1 MSDFIAHVIA
11 ELDTAKAQQQMNA
24 FTNAKHKIDV
34 DVNLVSKNGN
44 INGYLNQIKSQFGQA
59 GNVAGNNFARN
70 ANASLNSIDLSRTK
84 TEIKNLQ
91 NSLQNFGFNK
101 SSLSNITKE
110 LDNLKVTVTGISH
123 ELNGD
128 RLNVTVTGVDDL
140 GRAVT
145 AMQSFSA
152 QTGDL
157 INTSSRVRESF
168 RQMFTGA
175 DVSKLN
181 SDIASLNAGF
191 VKLKGDTNSYS
202 AELSKLN
209 SDIASLNA
217 GFVKLKGDTNSYSA
231 ELSKLKSELAGIGNI
246 SGLDKQQAEF
256 DRITQEVGKLK
267 LAYKEAKAENDSFA
281 ASQQLLSQRTVLGNQ
296 IETWMNKNTIAA
308 RKYKNELK
316 DIQTALAN
324 ATTGSALKDVNRQFT
339 ELKTTAAASGS
350 LGKGVFA
357 TLKDNM
363 TSLSPLF
370 GMGDMINTA
379 IRGLKDMYSNV
390 VNIDSAMTELKKVT
404 DETDSA
410 YSSFLTNASK
420 RSVEL
425 GTTITDYVNST
436 ANFVRLGYSMAD
448 ATQLSEV
455 ANIYSVV
462 GDEISGIDEASSSV
476 ISTMQAFGIQANDAI
491 SIVDKF
497 NEVGNRFAISSGGIG
512 DALTRSASSM
522 AAANNT
528 LDETI
533 ALITAANTVV
543 QDAPRVGNAFKTIS
557 MRIRG
562 ATTELEEA
570 GLETDGMAESTAK
583 LQAEIKALS
592 GVDIMLDKNTFK
604 STYQI
609 MDELSQKWK
618 DLTDIQQ
625 ASITELLAGK
635 HQGNVMASLMEN
647 FDIARQALDVSMNSE
662 GSAMQ
667 EHEKYMDSIEA
678 RVNQLKAAWEGL
690 SNSFL
695 DSGFVK
701 GAVSGLTEIAEA
713 ITTVIDHI
721 GTLGTIG
728 AGVGIVALIKN
739 FGKEFALYGCESIDA

>member
-44 INGYLNQIKSQFGQA
+44 INSYLNQIKSQFGQA
-59 GNVAGNNFARN
+59 GNAAGSNFARN

-101 SSLSNITKE
+101 SSISNITKE

-202 AELSKLN
+202 AELSKL
-209 SDIASLNA
+209 
-217 GFVKLKGDTNSYSA
+217 
-231 ELSKLKSELAGIGNI
+231 KSELAGIGNI

-267 LAYKEAKAENDSFA
+267 LAYKEAKAENDSLA

-370 GMGDMINTA
+370 GMGAMINTV

-436 ANFVRLGYSMAD
+436 ANFARLGYSMAD

-635 HQGNVMASLMEN
+635 HQGNVMASLMDN
-647 FDIARQALDVSMNSE
+647 FDVARQALDVSMNSE

-701 GAVSGLTEIAEA
+701 GVVSGLTEIAEA

-721 GTLGTIG
+721 GALGTIG

>member
-59 GNVAGNNFARN
+59 GNAAGNNFANSVNSSLGKINVKN
-70 ANASLNSIDLSRTK
+70 AASQVANLQRTLKSMNFKSSSIDTITK
-84 TEIKNLQ
+84 DLQ
-91 NSLQNFGFNK
+91 NL
-101 SSLSNITKE
+101 E
-110 LDNLKVTVTGISH
+110 LEVTKVTTRM
-123 ELNGD
+123 NGQN
-128 RLNVTVTGVDDL
+128 LNVRVDGIDQM
-140 GRAVT
+140 GRAV
-145 AMQSFSA
+145 SVIKEFDSA
-152 QTGDL
+152 TGTML
-157 INTSSRVRESF
+157 RTSETVSSSIK
-168 RQMFTGA
+168 QMFTSV
-175 DVSKLN
+175 DVSKL
-181 SDIASLNAGF
+181 SADLYSLEAGF
-191 VKLKGDTNSYS
+191 TKLHGSTNQYS
-202 AELSKLN
+202 SDLSKLRT
-209 SDIASLNA
+209 D
-217 GFVKLKGDTNSYSA
+217 
-231 ELSKLKSELAGIGNI
+231 LSGLSNI

-256 DRITQEVGKLK
+256 ERITQEVDRLK
-267 LAYKEAKAENDSFA
+267 ATYKEAKAENDSLV
-281 ASQQLLSQRTVLGNQ
+281 ASQQLLSQKTVLGNQ

-308 RKYKNELK
+308 KKYNDVLKDLQKSLSNASTATELK
-316 DIQTALAN
+316 DV
-324 ATTGSALKDVNRQFT
+324 SRQFT
-339 ELKTTAAASGS
+339 EIKTAAAASGS
-350 LGKGVFA
+350 LGKSVFA
-357 TLKDNM
+357 TLKDNI

-370 GMGDMINTA
+370 GMGSMINTT

-436 ANFVRLGYSMAD
+436 ANFARLGYSMAD

-667 EHEKYMDSIEA
+667 EHEKYMESIEA
-678 RVNQLKAAWEGL
+678 KVNQLKAAWEGL

-695 DSGFVK
+695 DSGFIKGAIDGLTKFVGIIDTLISKFGTIPTLLVAGGIVK
-701 GAVSGLTEIAEA
+701 GISSIA
-713 ITTVIDHI
+713 
-721 GTLGTIG
+721 
-728 AGVGIVALIKN
+728 
-739 FGKEFALYGCESIDA
+739 

>member
-59 GNVAGNNFARN
+59 GNVAGNNFANSVNSSLGKINVKN
-70 ANASLNSIDLSRTK
+70 AASQVANLQRTLKSMNFKSSSIDTITK
-84 TEIKNLQ
+84 DLQ
-91 NSLQNFGFNK
+91 NL
-101 SSLSNITKE
+101 E
-110 LDNLKVTVTGISH
+110 LEVTKVTTRM
-123 ELNGD
+123 NGQN
-128 RLNVTVTGVDDL
+128 LNVRVDGIDQM
-140 GRAVT
+140 GRAV
-145 AMQSFSA
+145 SVIKEFDSA
-152 QTGDL
+152 TGTML
-157 INTSSRVRESF
+157 RTSETVSSSIK
-168 RQMFTGA
+168 QMFTSV
-175 DVSKLN
+175 DVSKL
-181 SDIASLNAGF
+181 SADLYSLEAGF
-191 VKLKGDTNSYS
+191 TKLHGSTNQYS
-202 AELSKLN
+202 SDLSKLRT
-209 SDIASLNA
+209 D
-217 GFVKLKGDTNSYSA
+217 
-231 ELSKLKSELAGIGNI
+231 LSGLSNI

-256 DRITQEVGKLK
+256 ERITQEVDRLK
-267 LAYKEAKAENDSFA
+267 AAYKEAKAENDSLVS
-281 ASQQLLSQRTVLGNQ
+281 SQQLLSQKTVLGNQ

-308 RKYKNELK
+308 KKYNDVLKDLQKSLSNASTATELK
-316 DIQTALAN
+316 DV
-324 ATTGSALKDVNRQFT
+324 SRQFT
-339 ELKTTAAASGS
+339 EIKTAAAASGS
-350 LGKGVFA
+350 LGKSVFT
-357 TLKDNM
+357 TLKDNI

-370 GMGDMINTA
+370 GMGSMINTT

-436 ANFVRLGYSMAD
+436 ANFARLGYSMAD

-667 EHEKYMDSIEA
+667 EHEKYMESIEA
-678 RVNQLKAAWEGL
+678 KVNQLKAAWEGL

-695 DSGFVK
+695 DSGFIKGAIDGLTKFVGIIDTLISKFGTIPTLLAAGGIVK
-701 GAVSGLTEIAEA
+701 GISSIA
-713 ITTVIDHI
+713 
-721 GTLGTIG
+721 
-728 AGVGIVALIKN
+728 
-739 FGKEFALYGCESIDA
+739 

>member
-44 INGYLNQIKSQFGQA
+44 INGYLNQIKSQFGHA
-59 GNVAGNNFARN
+59 GNAAGNNFANSVNNSLGKINVKN
-70 ANASLNSIDLSRTK
+70 ATSQVANLQRTLKSMNFKSSSIDTITK
-84 TEIKNLQ
+84 DLQ
-91 NSLQNFGFNK
+91 NL
-101 SSLSNITKE
+101 E
-110 LDNLKVTVTGISH
+110 LEVTKVTTRM
-123 ELNGD
+123 NGQN
-128 RLNVTVTGVDDL
+128 LNVKVDGIDQM
-140 GRAVT
+140 GRAV
-145 AMQSFSA
+145 SVIKEFDSA
-152 QTGDL
+152 TGTML
-157 INTSSRVRESF
+157 RTSETVSSSIK
-168 RQMFTGA
+168 QMFTSV
-175 DVSKLN
+175 DVSKL
-181 SDIASLNAGF
+181 SADLYSLEAGF
-191 VKLKGDTNSYS
+191 TKLHGSTNQYS
-202 AELSKLN
+202 SDLSKLRT
-209 SDIASLNA
+209 D
-217 GFVKLKGDTNSYSA
+217 
-231 ELSKLKSELAGIGNI
+231 LSGLSNI

-256 DRITQEVGKLK
+256 ERITQEVDRLK
-267 LAYKEAKAENDSFA
+267 AAYKEAKAENDSLV
-281 ASQQLLSQRTVLGNQ
+281 ASQQLLSQKTVLGNQ

-308 RKYKNELK
+308 KKYNDVLKDLQKSLSNASTATELK
-316 DIQTALAN
+316 DV
-324 ATTGSALKDVNRQFT
+324 SRQFT
-339 ELKTTAAASGS
+339 EIKTAAAASGS
-350 LGKGVFA
+350 LGKSVFA
-357 TLKDNM
+357 TLKDNI

-370 GMGDMINTA
+370 GMGSMINTT

-436 ANFVRLGYSMAD
+436 ANFARLGYSMAD

-476 ISTMQAFGIQANDAI
+476 ISTMQAFGMQANDAI

-667 EHEKYMDSIEA
+667 EHEKYMESIEA
-678 RVNQLKAAWEGL
+678 KVNQLKAAWEGL

-695 DSGFVK
+695 DSGFIKGAIDGLTKFVGIIDTLISKFGTIPTLLAAGGIVK
-701 GAVSGLTEIAEA
+701 GISSIA
-713 ITTVIDHI
+713 
-721 GTLGTIG
+721 
-728 AGVGIVALIKN
+728 
-739 FGKEFALYGCESIDA
+739 

>member
-44 INGYLNQIKSQFGQA
+44 INGYLNQIKSQFGHA
-59 GNVAGNNFARN
+59 GNAAGNNFANSVNNSLGKINVKN
-70 ANASLNSIDLSRTK
+70 ATSQVVNLQRTLKSMNFKSSSIDTITK
-84 TEIKNLQ
+84 DLQ
-91 NSLQNFGFNK
+91 NL
-101 SSLSNITKE
+101 E
-110 LDNLKVTVTGISH
+110 LEVTKVTTRM
-123 ELNGD
+123 NGQN
-128 RLNVTVTGVDDL
+128 LNVKVDGIDQM
-140 GRAVT
+140 GRAV
-145 AMQSFSA
+145 SVIKEFDSA
-152 QTGDL
+152 TGTML
-157 INTSSRVRESF
+157 RTSETVSSSIK
-168 RQMFTGA
+168 QMFTSV
-175 DVSKLN
+175 DVSKL
-181 SDIASLNAGF
+181 SADLYSLEAGF
-191 VKLKGDTNSYS
+191 TKLHGSTNQYS
-202 AELSKLN
+202 SDLSKLRT
-209 SDIASLNA
+209 D
-217 GFVKLKGDTNSYSA
+217 
-231 ELSKLKSELAGIGNI
+231 LSGLSNI

-256 DRITQEVGKLK
+256 ERITQEVDRLK
-267 LAYKEAKAENDSFA
+267 AAYKEAKAENDSLVS
-281 ASQQLLSQRTVLGNQ
+281 SQQLLSQKTVLGNQ

-308 RKYKNELK
+308 KKYNDVLKDLQKSLSNASTATELK
-316 DIQTALAN
+316 DV
-324 ATTGSALKDVNRQFT
+324 SRQFT
-339 ELKTTAAASGS
+339 EIKTAAAASGS
-350 LGKGVFA
+350 LGKSVFT
-357 TLKDNM
+357 TLKDNI

-370 GMGDMINTA
+370 GMGSMINTT

-410 YSSFLTNASK
+410 YSSFLTNVSK

-436 ANFVRLGYSMAD
+436 ANFARLGYSMAD

-667 EHEKYMDSIEA
+667 EHEKYMESIEA
-678 RVNQLKAAWEGL
+678 KVNQLKAAWEGL

-695 DSGFVK
+695 DSGFIKGAIDGLTKFVGIIDTLISKFGTIPTLLAAGGIVK
-701 GAVSGLTEIAEA
+701 GISSIA
-713 ITTVIDHI
+713 
-721 GTLGTIG
+721 
-728 AGVGIVALIKN
+728 
-739 FGKEFALYGCESIDA
+739 

>member
-44 INGYLNQIKSQFGQA
+44 INSYLNQIKSQFGHA
-59 GNVAGNNFARN
+59 GNAAGNNFANSVNNSLGKINVKN
-70 ANASLNSIDLSRTK
+70 ATSQVANLQRTLKSMNFKSSSIDTITK
-84 TEIKNLQ
+84 DLQ
-91 NSLQNFGFNK
+91 NL
-101 SSLSNITKE
+101 E
-110 LDNLKVTVTGISH
+110 LEVTKVTTRM
-123 ELNGD
+123 NGQN
-128 RLNVTVTGVDDL
+128 LNVKVDGIDQM
-140 GRAVT
+140 GRAV
-145 AMQSFSA
+145 SVIKEFDSA
-152 QTGDL
+152 TGTML
-157 INTSSRVRESF
+157 RTSETVSSSIK
-168 RQMFTGA
+168 QMFTSV
-175 DVSKLN
+175 DVSKL
-181 SDIASLNAGF
+181 SADLYSLEAGF
-191 VKLKGDTNSYS
+191 TKLHGSTNQYS
-202 AELSKLN
+202 SDLSKLRT
-209 SDIASLNA
+209 D
-217 GFVKLKGDTNSYSA
+217 
-231 ELSKLKSELAGIGNI
+231 LSGLSNI

-256 DRITQEVGKLK
+256 ERITQEVDRLK
-267 LAYKEAKAENDSFA
+267 AAYKEAKAENDSLVS
-281 ASQQLLSQRTVLGNQ
+281 SQQLLSQKTILGNQ

-308 RKYKNELK
+308 KKYNDVLKDLQKSLSNASTATELK
-316 DIQTALAN
+316 DV
-324 ATTGSALKDVNRQFT
+324 SRQFT
-339 ELKTTAAASGS
+339 EIKTAAAASGS
-350 LGKGVFA
+350 LGKSVFT
-357 TLKDNM
+357 TLKDNI

-370 GMGDMINTA
+370 GMGSMINTT

-436 ANFVRLGYSMAD
+436 ANFARLGYSMAD

-667 EHEKYMDSIEA
+667 EHEKYMESIEA
-678 RVNQLKAAWEGL
+678 KVNQLKAAWEGL

-695 DSGFVK
+695 DSGFIKGAIDGLTKFVGIIDTLISKFGTIPTLLAAGGIVK
-701 GAVSGLTEIAEA
+701 GISSIA
-713 ITTVIDHI
+713 
-721 GTLGTIG
+721 
-728 AGVGIVALIKN
+728 
-739 FGKEFALYGCESIDA
+739 

>member
-59 GNVAGNNFARN
+59 GNAAGNNFANSVNNSLGKINVKN
-70 ANASLNSIDLSRTK
+70 ATSQVANLQRTLKSMNFKSSSIDTITK
-84 TEIKNLQ
+84 DLQ
-91 NSLQNFGFNK
+91 NL
-101 SSLSNITKE
+101 E
-110 LDNLKVTVTGISH
+110 LEVTKVTTRM
-123 ELNGD
+123 NGQN
-128 RLNVTVTGVDDL
+128 LNVKVDGIDQM
-140 GRAVT
+140 GRAV
-145 AMQSFSA
+145 SVIKEFDSA
-152 QTGDL
+152 TGTML
-157 INTSSRVRESF
+157 RTSETVSSSIK
-168 RQMFTGA
+168 QMFTSV
-175 DVSKLN
+175 DVSKL
-181 SDIASLNAGF
+181 SADLYSLEAGF
-191 VKLKGDTNSYS
+191 TKLHGSTNQYS
-202 AELSKLN
+202 SDLSKLRT
-209 SDIASLNA
+209 D
-217 GFVKLKGDTNSYSA
+217 
-231 ELSKLKSELAGIGNI
+231 LSGLSNI

-256 DRITQEVGKLK
+256 ERITQEVDRLK
-267 LAYKEAKAENDSFA
+267 AAYKEAKAENDSLV
-281 ASQQLLSQRTVLGNQ
+281 ASQQLLSQKTVLGNQ

-308 RKYKNELK
+308 KKYNDVLK
-316 DIQTALAN
+316 DLQKSLSNASTA
-324 ATTGSALKDVNRQFT
+324 TELKDVNRQFT
-339 ELKTTAAASGS
+339 EIKTAAAASGR
-350 LGKGVFA
+350 LGKSVFT
-357 TLKDNM
+357 TLKDNI

-370 GMGDMINTA
+370 GMGSMINTT

-436 ANFVRLGYSMAD
+436 ANFARLGYSMAD

-667 EHEKYMDSIEA
+667 EHEKYMESIEA
-678 RVNQLKAAWEGL
+678 KVNQLKAAWEGL

-695 DSGFVK
+695 DSGFIKGAIDGLTKFVGIIDTLISKFGTIPTLLAAGGIVK
-701 GAVSGLTEIAEA
+701 GISSIA
-713 ITTVIDHI
+713 
-721 GTLGTIG
+721 
-728 AGVGIVALIKN
+728 
-739 FGKEFALYGCESIDA
+739 

>member
-101 SSLSNITKE
+101 SSISNITKE

-128 RLNVTVTGVDDL
+128 RLNV
-140 GRAVT
+140 
-145 AMQSFSA
+145 
-152 QTGDL
+152 
-157 INTSSRVRESF
+157 
-168 RQMFTGA
+168 
-175 DVSKLN
+175 
-181 SDIASLNAGF
+181 
-191 VKLKGDTNSYS
+191 
-202 AELSKLN
+202 
-209 SDIASLNA
+209 
-217 GFVKLKGDTNSYSA
+217 
-231 ELSKLKSELAGIGNI
+231 
-246 SGLDKQQAEF
+246 
-256 DRITQEVGKLK
+256 
-267 LAYKEAKAENDSFA
+267 
-281 ASQQLLSQRTVLGNQ
+281 
-296 IETWMNKNTIAA
+296 
-308 RKYKNELK
+308 
-316 DIQTALAN
+316 
-324 ATTGSALKDVNRQFT
+324 T

-370 GMGDMINTA
+370 GMGAMINTA

-436 ANFVRLGYSMAD
+436 ANFARLGYSMAD

>member
-44 INGYLNQIKSQFGQA
+44 INGYLNQIKSQFGHA
-59 GNVAGNNFARN
+59 GNAAGNNFANSVNNSLGKINVKN
-70 ANASLNSIDLSRTK
+70 ATSQVANLQRTLKSMNFKSSSIDTITK
-84 TEIKNLQ
+84 DLQ
-91 NSLQNFGFNK
+91 NL
-101 SSLSNITKE
+101 E
-110 LDNLKVTVTGISH
+110 LEVTKVTTRM
-123 ELNGD
+123 NGQN
-128 RLNVTVTGVDDL
+128 LNVKVDGIDQM
-140 GRAVT
+140 GRAV
-145 AMQSFSA
+145 SVIKEFDSA
-152 QTGDL
+152 TGTML
-157 INTSSRVRESF
+157 RTSETVSSSIK
-168 RQMFTGA
+168 QMFTSV
-175 DVSKLN
+175 DVSKL
-181 SDIASLNAGF
+181 SADLYSLEAGF
-191 VKLKGDTNSYS
+191 TKLHGSTNQYS
-202 AELSKLN
+202 SDLSKLRT
-209 SDIASLNA
+209 D
-217 GFVKLKGDTNSYSA
+217 
-231 ELSKLKSELAGIGNI
+231 LSGLSNI

-256 DRITQEVGKLK
+256 ERITQEVDRLK
-267 LAYKEAKAENDSFA
+267 AAYKEAKAENDSLV
-281 ASQQLLSQRTVLGNQ
+281 ASQQLLSQKTVLGNQ

-308 RKYKNELK
+308 KKYNDVLKDLQKSLSNASTATELK
-316 DIQTALAN
+316 DV
-324 ATTGSALKDVNRQFT
+324 SRQFT
-339 ELKTTAAASGS
+339 EIKTAAAASGS
-350 LGKGVFA
+350 LGKSVFA
-357 TLKDNM
+357 TLKDNI

-370 GMGDMINTA
+370 GMGSMINTT

-436 ANFVRLGYSMAD
+436 ANFARLGYSMAD

-667 EHEKYMDSIEA
+667 EHEKYMESIEA
-678 RVNQLKAAWEGL
+678 KVNQLKAAWEGL
-690 SNSFL
+690 SNSFF
-695 DSGFVK
+695 DSGFIKGAIDGLTKFVGIIDTLISKFGTIPTLLAAGGIVK
-701 GAVSGLTEIAEA
+701 GISSIA
-713 ITTVIDHI
+713 
-721 GTLGTIG
+721 
-728 AGVGIVALIKN
+728 
-739 FGKEFALYGCESIDA
+739 

>member
-44 INGYLNQIKSQFGQA
+44 INGYLNQIKSQFGHA
-59 GNVAGNNFARN
+59 GNAAGNNFANSVNNSLGKINVKN
-70 ANASLNSIDLSRTK
+70 ATSQVANLQRTLKSMNFKSSSIDTITK
-84 TEIKNLQ
+84 DLQ
-91 NSLQNFGFNK
+91 NL
-101 SSLSNITKE
+101 E
-110 LDNLKVTVTGISH
+110 LEVTKVTTRM
-123 ELNGD
+123 NGQN
-128 RLNVTVTGVDDL
+128 LNVKVDGIDQM
-140 GRAVT
+140 GRAV
-145 AMQSFSA
+145 SVIKEFDSA
-152 QTGDL
+152 TGTML
-157 INTSSRVRESF
+157 RTSETVSSSTK
-168 RQMFTGA
+168 QMFTSV
-175 DVSKLN
+175 DVSKL
-181 SDIASLNAGF
+181 SADLYSLEAGF
-191 VKLKGDTNSYS
+191 TKLHGSTNQYS
-202 AELSKLN
+202 SDLSKLRT
-209 SDIASLNA
+209 D
-217 GFVKLKGDTNSYSA
+217 
-231 ELSKLKSELAGIGNI
+231 LSGLSNI

-256 DRITQEVGKLK
+256 ERITQEVDRLK
-267 LAYKEAKAENDSFA
+267 AAYKEAKAENDSLV
-281 ASQQLLSQRTVLGNQ
+281 ASQQLLSQKTVLGNQ

-308 RKYKNELK
+308 KKYNDVLKDLQKSLSNASTATELK
-316 DIQTALAN
+316 DV
-324 ATTGSALKDVNRQFT
+324 SRQFT
-339 ELKTTAAASGS
+339 EIKTAAAASGS
-350 LGKGVFA
+350 LGKSVFA
-357 TLKDNM
+357 TLKDNI

-370 GMGDMINTA
+370 GMGSMINTT

-436 ANFVRLGYSMAD
+436 ANFARLGYSMAD

-667 EHEKYMDSIEA
+667 EHEKYMESIEA
-678 RVNQLKAAWEGL
+678 KVNQLKAAWEGL

-695 DSGFVK
+695 DSGFIKGAIDGLTKFVGIIDTLISKFGTIPTLLAAGGIVK
-701 GAVSGLTEIAEA
+701 GISSIA
-713 ITTVIDHI
+713 
-721 GTLGTIG
+721 
-728 AGVGIVALIKN
+728 
-739 FGKEFALYGCESIDA
+739 

>member
-101 SSLSNITKE
+101 SSISNITKE

-202 AELSKLN
+202 AELSKL
-209 SDIASLNA
+209 
-217 GFVKLKGDTNSYSA
+217 
-231 ELSKLKSELAGIGNI
+231 KSELAGIGNI

-267 LAYKEAKAENDSFA
+267 LAYKEAKAENDSLA

-370 GMGDMINTA
+370 GMGAMINTV

-436 ANFVRLGYSMAD
+436 ANFARFGYSMAD

>member
-44 INGYLNQIKSQFGQA
+44 INGYLNQIKSQFGHA
-59 GNVAGNNFARN
+59 GNAAGNNFANSVNNSLGKINVKN
-70 ANASLNSIDLSRTK
+70 ATSQVANLQRTLKSMNFKSSSIDTITK
-84 TEIKNLQ
+84 DLQ
-91 NSLQNFGFNK
+91 NL
-101 SSLSNITKE
+101 E
-110 LDNLKVTVTGISH
+110 LEVTKVTTRM
-123 ELNGD
+123 NGQN
-128 RLNVTVTGVDDL
+128 LNVKVDGIDQM
-140 GRAVT
+140 GRAV
-145 AMQSFSA
+145 SVIKEFDSA
-152 QTGDL
+152 TGTML
-157 INTSSRVRESF
+157 RTSETVSSSIK
-168 RQMFTGA
+168 QMFTSV
-175 DVSKLN
+175 DVSKL
-181 SDIASLNAGF
+181 SADLYSLEAGF
-191 VKLKGDTNSYS
+191 TKLHGSTNQYS
-202 AELSKLN
+202 SDLSKLRT
-209 SDIASLNA
+209 D
-217 GFVKLKGDTNSYSA
+217 
-231 ELSKLKSELAGIGNI
+231 LSGLSNI

-256 DRITQEVGKLK
+256 ERITQEVDRLK
-267 LAYKEAKAENDSFA
+267 AAYKETKAENDSLVS
-281 ASQQLLSQRTVLGNQ
+281 SQQLLSQKTILGNQ

-308 RKYKNELK
+308 KKYNDVLKDLQKSLSNASTATELK
-316 DIQTALAN
+316 DV
-324 ATTGSALKDVNRQFT
+324 SRQFT
-339 ELKTTAAASGS
+339 EIKTAAAASGS
-350 LGKGVFA
+350 LGKSVFT
-357 TLKDNM
+357 TLKDNI

-370 GMGDMINTA
+370 GMGSMINTT

-436 ANFVRLGYSMAD
+436 ANFARLGYSMAD

-667 EHEKYMDSIEA
+667 EHEKYMESIEA
-678 RVNQLKAAWEGL
+678 KVNQLKAAWEGL

-695 DSGFVK
+695 DSGFIKGAIDGLTKFVGIIDTLISKFGTIPTLLAAGGIVK
-701 GAVSGLTEIAEA
+701 GISSIA
-713 ITTVIDHI
+713 
-721 GTLGTIG
+721 
-728 AGVGIVALIKN
+728 
-739 FGKEFALYGCESIDA
+739 

>member
-44 INGYLNQIKSQFGQA
+44 INGYLNQIKSQFGHA
-59 GNVAGNNFARN
+59 GNAAGNNFANSVNNSLGKINVKN
-70 ANASLNSIDLSRTK
+70 ATSQVANLQRTLKSMNFKSSSIDTITK
-84 TEIKNLQ
+84 DLQ
-91 NSLQNFGFNK
+91 NL
-101 SSLSNITKE
+101 E
-110 LDNLKVTVTGISH
+110 LEVTKVTTRM
-123 ELNGD
+123 NGQN
-128 RLNVTVTGVDDL
+128 LNVKVDGIDQM
-140 GRAVT
+140 GRAV
-145 AMQSFSA
+145 SVIKEFDSA
-152 QTGDL
+152 TGTML
-157 INTSSRVRESF
+157 RTSETVSSSIK
-168 RQMFTGA
+168 QMFTSV
-175 DVSKLN
+175 DVSKL
-181 SDIASLNAGF
+181 SADLYSLEAGF
-191 VKLKGDTNSYS
+191 TKLHGSTNQYS
-202 AELSKLN
+202 SDLSKLRT
-209 SDIASLNA
+209 D
-217 GFVKLKGDTNSYSA
+217 
-231 ELSKLKSELAGIGNI
+231 LSGLSNI

-256 DRITQEVGKLK
+256 ERITQEVDRLK
-267 LAYKEAKAENDSFA
+267 AAYKEAKAENDSLVS
-281 ASQQLLSQRTVLGNQ
+281 SQKLLSQKTVLGNQ

-308 RKYKNELK
+308 KKYNDVLKDLQKSLSNASTATELK
-316 DIQTALAN
+316 DV
-324 ATTGSALKDVNRQFT
+324 SRQFT
-339 ELKTTAAASGS
+339 EIKTAAAASGS
-350 LGKGVFA
+350 LGKSVFT
-357 TLKDNM
+357 TLKDNI

-370 GMGDMINTA
+370 GMGSMINTT

-436 ANFVRLGYSMAD
+436 ANFARLGYSMAD

-667 EHEKYMDSIEA
+667 EHEKYMESIEA
-678 RVNQLKAAWEGL
+678 KVNQLKAAWEGL

-695 DSGFVK
+695 DSGFIKGAIDGLTKFVGIIDTLISKFGTIPTLLAAGGIVK
-701 GAVSGLTEIAEA
+701 GILSIA
-713 ITTVIDHI
+713 
-721 GTLGTIG
+721 
-728 AGVGIVALIKN
+728 
-739 FGKEFALYGCESIDA
+739 

>member
-1 MSDFIAHVIA
+1 MLRTS
-11 ELDTAKAQQQMNA
+11 ET
-24 FTNAKHKIDV
+24 
-34 DVNLVSKNGN
+34 VSSS
-44 INGYLNQIKSQFGQA
+44 IK
-59 GNVAGNNFARN
+59 
-70 ANASLNSIDLSRTK
+70 
-84 TEIKNLQ
+84 
-91 NSLQNFGFNK
+91 
-101 SSLSNITKE
+101 
-110 LDNLKVTVTGISH
+110 
-123 ELNGD
+123 
-128 RLNVTVTGVDDL
+128 
-140 GRAVT
+140 
-145 AMQSFSA
+145 
-152 QTGDL
+152 
-157 INTSSRVRESF
+157 
-168 RQMFTGA
+168 QMFTSV
-175 DVSKLN
+175 DVSKL
-181 SDIASLNAGF
+181 SADLYSLEAGF
-191 VKLKGDTNSYS
+191 TKLHGSTNQYS
-202 AELSKLN
+202 SDLSKLRT
-209 SDIASLNA
+209 D
-217 GFVKLKGDTNSYSA
+217 
-231 ELSKLKSELAGIGNI
+231 LSGLSNI

-256 DRITQEVGKLK
+256 ERITQEVDRLK
-267 LAYKEAKAENDSFA
+267 AAYKEAKAENDSLVS
-281 ASQQLLSQRTVLGNQ
+281 SQQLLSQKTILGNQ

-308 RKYKNELK
+308 KKYNDVLKDLQKSLSNASTATELK
-316 DIQTALAN
+316 DV
-324 ATTGSALKDVNRQFT
+324 SRQFT
-339 ELKTTAAASGS
+339 EIKTAAAASGS
-350 LGKGVFA
+350 LGKSVFT
-357 TLKDNM
+357 TLKDNI

-370 GMGDMINTA
+370 GMGSMINTT

-436 ANFVRLGYSMAD
+436 ANFARLGYSMAD

-667 EHEKYMDSIEA
+667 EHEKYMESIEA
-678 RVNQLKAAWEGL
+678 KVNQLKAAWEGL

-695 DSGFVK
+695 DSGFIKGAIDGLTKFVGIIDTLISKFGTIPTLLAAGGIVK
-701 GAVSGLTEIAEA
+701 GISSIA
-713 ITTVIDHI
+713 
-721 GTLGTIG
+721 
-728 AGVGIVALIKN
+728 
-739 FGKEFALYGCESIDA
+739 

>member
-24 FTNAKHKIDV
+24 FTSAKHKIDV

-44 INGYLNQIKSQFGQA
+44 INGYLNQIKSQFGHA
-59 GNVAGNNFARN
+59 GNAAGNNFANSVNNSLGKINVKN
-70 ANASLNSIDLSRTK
+70 ATSQVANLQRTLKSMNFKSSSIDTITK
-84 TEIKNLQ
+84 DLQ
-91 NSLQNFGFNK
+91 NL
-101 SSLSNITKE
+101 E
-110 LDNLKVTVTGISH
+110 LEVTKVTTRM
-123 ELNGD
+123 NGQN
-128 RLNVTVTGVDDL
+128 LNVKVDGIDQM
-140 GRAVT
+140 GRAV
-145 AMQSFSA
+145 SVIKEFDSA
-152 QTGDL
+152 TGTML
-157 INTSSRVRESF
+157 RTSETVSSSIK
-168 RQMFTGA
+168 QMFTSV
-175 DVSKLN
+175 DVSKL
-181 SDIASLNAGF
+181 SADLYSLEAGF
-191 VKLKGDTNSYS
+191 TKLHGSTNQYS
-202 AELSKLN
+202 SDLSKLRT
-209 SDIASLNA
+209 D
-217 GFVKLKGDTNSYSA
+217 
-231 ELSKLKSELAGIGNI
+231 LSGLSNI

-256 DRITQEVGKLK
+256 ERITQEVDRLK
-267 LAYKEAKAENDSFA
+267 AAYKEAKAENDSLVS
-281 ASQQLLSQRTVLGNQ
+281 SQQLLSQKTILGNQ

-308 RKYKNELK
+308 KKYNDVLKDLQKSLSNASTATELK
-316 DIQTALAN
+316 DV
-324 ATTGSALKDVNRQFT
+324 SRQFT
-339 ELKTTAAASGS
+339 EIKTAAAASGS
-350 LGKGVFA
+350 LGKSVFT
-357 TLKDNM
+357 TLKDNI

-370 GMGDMINTA
+370 GMGSMINTT

-410 YSSFLTNASK
+410 YSSFLTNTSK

-436 ANFVRLGYSMAD
+436 ANFARLGYSMAD

-667 EHEKYMDSIEA
+667 EHEKYMESIEA
-678 RVNQLKAAWEGL
+678 KVNQLKAAWEGL

-695 DSGFVK
+695 DSGFIKGAIDGLTKFVGIIDTLISKFGTIPTLLAAGGIVK
-701 GAVSGLTEIAEA
+701 GISSIA
-713 ITTVIDHI
+713 
-721 GTLGTIG
+721 
-728 AGVGIVALIKN
+728 
-739 FGKEFALYGCESIDA
+739 

>member
-11 ELDTAKAQQQMNA
+11 ELDTAKAQQQINA

-44 INGYLNQIKSQFGQA
+44 INGYLNQIKSQFGHA
-59 GNVAGNNFARN
+59 GNAAGNNFANSVNNSLGKINVKN
-70 ANASLNSIDLSRTK
+70 ATSQVANLQRTLKSMNFKSSSIDTITK
-84 TEIKNLQ
+84 DLQ
-91 NSLQNFGFNK
+91 NL
-101 SSLSNITKE
+101 E
-110 LDNLKVTVTGISH
+110 LEVTKVTTRM
-123 ELNGD
+123 NGQN
-128 RLNVTVTGVDDL
+128 LNVKVDGIDQM
-140 GRAVT
+140 GRAV
-145 AMQSFSA
+145 SVIKEFDSA
-152 QTGDL
+152 TGTML
-157 INTSSRVRESF
+157 RTSETVSSSIK
-168 RQMFTGA
+168 QMFTSV
-175 DVSKLN
+175 DVSKL
-181 SDIASLNAGF
+181 SADLYSLEAGF
-191 VKLKGDTNSYS
+191 TKLHGSTNQYS
-202 AELSKLN
+202 SDLSKLRT
-209 SDIASLNA
+209 D
-217 GFVKLKGDTNSYSA
+217 
-231 ELSKLKSELAGIGNI
+231 LSGLSNI

-256 DRITQEVGKLK
+256 ERITQEVDRLK
-267 LAYKEAKAENDSFA
+267 AAYKEAKAENDSLV
-281 ASQQLLSQRTVLGNQ
+281 ASQQLLSQKTVLGNQ

-308 RKYKNELK
+308 KKYNDVLKDLQKSLSNASTATELK
-316 DIQTALAN
+316 DV
-324 ATTGSALKDVNRQFT
+324 SRQFT
-339 ELKTTAAASGS
+339 EIKTAAAASGS
-350 LGKGVFA
+350 LGKSVFA
-357 TLKDNM
+357 TLKDNI

-370 GMGDMINTA
+370 GMGSMINTT

-436 ANFVRLGYSMAD
+436 ANFARLGYSMAD

-667 EHEKYMDSIEA
+667 EHEKYMESIEA
-678 RVNQLKAAWEGL
+678 KVNQLKAAWEGL

-695 DSGFVK
+695 DSGFIKGAIDGLTKFVGIIDTLISKFGTIPTLLAAGGIVK
-701 GAVSGLTEIAEA
+701 GISSIA
-713 ITTVIDHI
+713 
-721 GTLGTIG
+721 
-728 AGVGIVALIKN
+728 
-739 FGKEFALYGCESIDA
+739 

>member
-44 INGYLNQIKSQFGQA
+44 INGYLNQIKSQFGHA
-59 GNVAGNNFARN
+59 GNAAGNNFANSVNNSLGKINVKN
-70 ANASLNSIDLSRTK
+70 ATSQVANLQRTLKSMNFKSSSIDTITK
-84 TEIKNLQ
+84 DLQ
-91 NSLQNFGFNK
+91 NL
-101 SSLSNITKE
+101 E
-110 LDNLKVTVTGISH
+110 LEVTKVTTRM
-123 ELNGD
+123 NGQN
-128 RLNVTVTGVDDL
+128 LNVKVDGIDQM
-140 GRAVT
+140 GRAV
-145 AMQSFSA
+145 SVIKEFDSA
-152 QTGDL
+152 TGTML
-157 INTSSRVRESF
+157 RTSETVSSSIK
-168 RQMFTGA
+168 QMFTSV
-175 DVSKLN
+175 DVSKL
-181 SDIASLNAGF
+181 SADLYSLEAGF
-191 VKLKGDTNSYS
+191 TKLHGSTNQYS
-202 AELSKLN
+202 SDLSKLRT
-209 SDIASLNA
+209 D
-217 GFVKLKGDTNSYSA
+217 
-231 ELSKLKSELAGIGNI
+231 LSGLSNI

-256 DRITQEVGKLK
+256 ERITQEVDKLK
-267 LAYKEAKAENDSFA
+267 AAYKEAKAENDSLV
-281 ASQQLLSQRTVLGNQ
+281 ASQQLLSQKTVLGNQ

-308 RKYKNELK
+308 KKYNDVLKDLQKSLSNASTATELK
-316 DIQTALAN
+316 DV
-324 ATTGSALKDVNRQFT
+324 SRQFT
-339 ELKTTAAASGS
+339 EIKTAAAASGS
-350 LGKGVFA
+350 LGKSVFA
-357 TLKDNM
+357 TLKDNI

-370 GMGDMINTA
+370 GMGSMINTT

-436 ANFVRLGYSMAD
+436 ANFARLGYSMAD

-667 EHEKYMDSIEA
+667 EHEKYMESIEA
-678 RVNQLKAAWEGL
+678 KVNQLKAAWEGL

-695 DSGFVK
+695 DSGFIKGAIDGLTKFVGIIDTLISKFGTIPTLLAAGGIVK
-701 GAVSGLTEIAEA
+701 GILSIA
-713 ITTVIDHI
+713 
-721 GTLGTIG
+721 
-728 AGVGIVALIKN
+728 
-739 FGKEFALYGCESIDA
+739 

>member
-44 INGYLNQIKSQFGQA
+44 INGYLNQIKSQFGHA
-59 GNVAGNNFARN
+59 GNAAGNNFANSVNNSLGKINVKN
-70 ANASLNSIDLSRTK
+70 ATSQVANLQRTLKSMNFKSSSIDTITK
-84 TEIKNLQ
+84 DLQ
-91 NSLQNFGFNK
+91 NL
-101 SSLSNITKE
+101 E
-110 LDNLKVTVTGISH
+110 LEVTKVTTRM
-123 ELNGD
+123 NGQN
-128 RLNVTVTGVDDL
+128 LNVKVDGIDQM
-140 GRAVT
+140 GRAV
-145 AMQSFSA
+145 SVIKEFDSA
-152 QTGDL
+152 TGTML
-157 INTSSRVRESF
+157 RTSETVSSSIK
-168 RQMFTGA
+168 QMFTSV
-175 DVSKLN
+175 DVSKL
-181 SDIASLNAGF
+181 SADLHSLEAGF
-191 VKLKGDTNSYS
+191 TKLHGSTNQYS
-202 AELSKLN
+202 SDLSKLRT
-209 SDIASLNA
+209 D
-217 GFVKLKGDTNSYSA
+217 
-231 ELSKLKSELAGIGNI
+231 LSGLSNI

-256 DRITQEVGKLK
+256 ERITQEVDRLK
-267 LAYKEAKAENDSFA
+267 AAYKEAKAENDSLV
-281 ASQQLLSQRTVLGNQ
+281 ASQQLLSQKTVLGNQ

-308 RKYKNELK
+308 KKYNDVLKDLQKSLSNASTATELK
-316 DIQTALAN
+316 DV
-324 ATTGSALKDVNRQFT
+324 SRQFT
-339 ELKTTAAASGS
+339 EIKTAAAASGS
-350 LGKGVFA
+350 LGKSVFA
-357 TLKDNM
+357 TLKDNI

-370 GMGDMINTA
+370 GMGSMINTT
-379 IRGLKDMYSNV
+379 IRGLKGMYSNV

-436 ANFVRLGYSMAD
+436 ANFARLGYSMAD

-667 EHEKYMDSIEA
+667 EHEKYMESIEA
-678 RVNQLKAAWEGL
+678 KVNQLKAAWEGL

-695 DSGFVK
+695 DSGFIKGAIDGLTKFVGIIDTLISKFGTIPTLLAAGGIVK
-701 GAVSGLTEIAEA
+701 GISSIA
-713 ITTVIDHI
+713 
-721 GTLGTIG
+721 
-728 AGVGIVALIKN
+728 
-739 FGKEFALYGCESIDA
+739 

>member
-1 MSDFIAHVIA
+1 
-11 ELDTAKAQQQMNA
+11 
-24 FTNAKHKIDV
+24 
-34 DVNLVSKNGN
+34 
-44 INGYLNQIKSQFGQA
+44 
-59 GNVAGNNFARN
+59 
-70 ANASLNSIDLSRTK
+70 
-84 TEIKNLQ
+84 
-91 NSLQNFGFNK
+91 
-101 SSLSNITKE
+101 
-110 LDNLKVTVTGISH
+110 
-123 ELNGD
+123 
-128 RLNVTVTGVDDL
+128 
-140 GRAVT
+140 
-145 AMQSFSA
+145 
-152 QTGDL
+152 
-157 INTSSRVRESF
+157 
-168 RQMFTGA
+168 
-175 DVSKLN
+175 
-181 SDIASLNAGF
+181 
-191 VKLKGDTNSYS
+191 
-202 AELSKLN
+202 
-209 SDIASLNA
+209 
-217 GFVKLKGDTNSYSA
+217 
-231 ELSKLKSELAGIGNI
+231 
-246 SGLDKQQAEF
+246 
-256 DRITQEVGKLK
+256 
-267 LAYKEAKAENDSFA
+267 
-281 ASQQLLSQRTVLGNQ
+281 
-296 IETWMNKNTIAA
+296 
-308 RKYKNELK
+308 
-316 DIQTALAN
+316 
-324 ATTGSALKDVNRQFT
+324 
-339 ELKTTAAASGS
+339 
-350 LGKGVFA
+350 
-357 TLKDNM
+357 M

-370 GMGDMINTA
+370 GMGAMINTA

-436 ANFVRLGYSMAD
+436 ANFARLGYSMAD

>member
-59 GNVAGNNFARN
+59 GNAAGNNFAN
-70 ANASLNSIDLSRTK
+70 SVNSSLGKINVKNTATQISNLQRTLQSMNFNTSSIDT
-84 TEIKNLQ
+84 
-91 NSLQNFGFNK
+91 
-101 SSLSNITKE
+101 ITKDLQSLE
-110 LDNLKVTVTGISH
+110 LEVTKVTSKMNGQNLSVKVDGI
-123 ELNGD
+123 D
-128 RLNVTVTGVDDL
+128 QM
-140 GRAVT
+140 GRAV
-145 AMQSFSA
+145 SVIKEFDSV
-152 QTGDL
+152 TGT
-157 INTSSRVRESF
+157 IQRTSETVSSSIKK
-168 RQMFTGA
+168 MFTNA
-175 DVSKLN
+175 DVSKL
-181 SDIASLNAGF
+181 SADLYSLEAGF
-191 VKLKGDTNSYS
+191 T
-202 AELSKLN
+202 KLN
-209 SDIASLNA
+209 GS
-217 GFVKLKGDTNSYSA
+217 TNQYSSA
-231 ELSKLKSELAGIGNI
+231 LSKLKSDLSGLDNI
-246 SGLDKQQAEF
+246 SGLNERQAEF
-256 DRITQEVGKLK
+256 ERITQEVTELRA
-267 LAYKEAKAENDSFA
+267 AYKEAKAYADSLA
-281 ASQQLLSQRTVLGNQ
+281 VSQQLLSQKTVLGNQ
-296 IETWMNKNTIAA
+296 IETWMNRNTIAA
-308 RKYKNELK
+308 RKYKDELK
-316 DIQTALAN
+316 GLQTSLEN
-324 ATTGSALKDVNRQFT
+324 ATTTTALKDVSRQFT

-370 GMGDMINTA
+370 GMGVMINTA

-436 ANFVRLGYSMAD
+436 ANFARLGYSMAD

-543 QDAPRVGNAFKTIS
+543 QDAPRVGNAFKT
-557 MRIRG
+557 
-562 ATTELEEA
+562 
-570 GLETDGMAESTAK
+570 K
-583 LQAEIKALS
+583 
-592 GVDIMLDKNTFK
+592 F
-604 STYQI
+604 
-609 MDELSQKWK
+609 
-618 DLTDIQQ
+618 
-625 ASITELLAGK
+625 
-635 HQGNVMASLMEN
+635 
-647 FDIARQALDVSMNSE
+647 F
-662 GSAMQ
+662 
-667 EHEKYMDSIEA
+667 
-678 RVNQLKAAWEGL
+678 
-690 SNSFL
+690 
-695 DSGFVK
+695 
-701 GAVSGLTEIAEA
+701 
-713 ITTVIDHI
+713 
-721 GTLGTIG
+721 
-728 AGVGIVALIKN
+728 
-739 FGKEFALYGCESIDA
+739 

>member
-44 INGYLNQIKSQFGQA
+44 INGYLNQIKSQFGHA
-59 GNVAGNNFARN
+59 GNAAGNNFANSVNNSLGKINVKN
-70 ANASLNSIDLSRTK
+70 ATSQVANLQRTLKSMNFKSSSIDTITK
-84 TEIKNLQ
+84 DLQ
-91 NSLQNFGFNK
+91 NL
-101 SSLSNITKE
+101 E
-110 LDNLKVTVTGISH
+110 LEVTKVTTRM
-123 ELNGD
+123 NGQN
-128 RLNVTVTGVDDL
+128 LNVKVDGIDQM
-140 GRAVT
+140 GRAV
-145 AMQSFSA
+145 SVIKEFDSA
-152 QTGDL
+152 TGTML
-157 INTSSRVRESF
+157 RTSETVSSSIK
-168 RQMFTGA
+168 QMFTSV
-175 DVSKLN
+175 DVSKL
-181 SDIASLNAGF
+181 SADLYSLEAGF
-191 VKLKGDTNSYS
+191 TKLHGSTNQYS
-202 AELSKLN
+202 SDLSKLRT
-209 SDIASLNA
+209 D
-217 GFVKLKGDTNSYSA
+217 
-231 ELSKLKSELAGIGNI
+231 LSGLSNI

-256 DRITQEVGKLK
+256 ERITQEVDRLK
-267 LAYKEAKAENDSFA
+267 AAYKEAKAENDSLV
-281 ASQQLLSQRTVLGNQ
+281 ASQQLLSQKTVLGNQ

-308 RKYKNELK
+308 KKYNDVLKDLQKSLSNASTATELK
-316 DIQTALAN
+316 DV
-324 ATTGSALKDVNRQFT
+324 SRQFT
-339 ELKTTAAASGS
+339 EIKTAAAASGS
-350 LGKGVFA
+350 LGKSVFA
-357 TLKDNM
+357 TLKDNI

-370 GMGDMINTA
+370 GMGSMINTT
-379 IRGLKDMYSNV
+379 IRGLKNMYSNV

-436 ANFVRLGYSMAD
+436 ANFARLGYSMAD

-667 EHEKYMDSIEA
+667 EHEKYMESIEA
-678 RVNQLKAAWEGL
+678 KVNQLKAAWEGL

-695 DSGFVK
+695 DSGFIKGAIDGLTKFVGIIDTLISKFGTIPTLLAAGGIVK
-701 GAVSGLTEIAEA
+701 GISSIA
-713 ITTVIDHI
+713 
-721 GTLGTIG
+721 
-728 AGVGIVALIKN
+728 
-739 FGKEFALYGCESIDA
+739 

>member
-44 INGYLNQIKSQFGQA
+44 INGYLNQIKSQFGHA
-59 GNVAGNNFARN
+59 GNAAGNNFANSVNNSLGKINVKN
-70 ANASLNSIDLSRTK
+70 ATSQVANLQRTLKSMNFKSSSIDTITK
-84 TEIKNLQ
+84 DLQ
-91 NSLQNFGFNK
+91 NL
-101 SSLSNITKE
+101 E
-110 LDNLKVTVTGISH
+110 LEVTKVTTRM
-123 ELNGD
+123 NGQN
-128 RLNVTVTGVDDL
+128 LNVKVDGIDQM
-140 GRAVT
+140 GRAV
-145 AMQSFSA
+145 SVIKEFDSA
-152 QTGDL
+152 TGTML
-157 INTSSRVRESF
+157 RTSETVSSSIK
-168 RQMFTGA
+168 QMFTSV
-175 DVSKLN
+175 DVSKL
-181 SDIASLNAGF
+181 SADLYSLEAGF
-191 VKLKGDTNSYS
+191 TKLHGSTNQYS
-202 AELSKLN
+202 SDLSKLRT
-209 SDIASLNA
+209 D
-217 GFVKLKGDTNSYSA
+217 
-231 ELSKLKSELAGIGNI
+231 LSGLSNI

-256 DRITQEVGKLK
+256 ERITQEVDRLK
-267 LAYKEAKAENDSFA
+267 AAYKEAKAENDSLVS
-281 ASQQLLSQRTVLGNQ
+281 SQQLLSQKTILGNQ

-308 RKYKNELK
+308 KKYNDVLKDLQKSLSNASTATELK
-316 DIQTALAN
+316 DV
-324 ATTGSALKDVNRQFT
+324 SRQFT
-339 ELKTTAAASGS
+339 EIKTAAAASGS
-350 LGKGVFA
+350 LGKSVFT
-357 TLKDNM
+357 TLKDNI

-370 GMGDMINTA
+370 GMGSMINTI

-436 ANFVRLGYSMAD
+436 ANFARLGYSMAD

-667 EHEKYMDSIEA
+667 EHEKYMESIEA
-678 RVNQLKAAWEGL
+678 KVNQLKAAWEGL

-695 DSGFVK
+695 DSGFIKGAIDGLTKFVGIIDTLISKFGTIPTLLAAGGIVK
-701 GAVSGLTEIAEA
+701 GISSIA
-713 ITTVIDHI
+713 
-721 GTLGTIG
+721 
-728 AGVGIVALIKN
+728 
-739 FGKEFALYGCESIDA
+739 

>member
-1 MSDFIAHVIA
+1 
-11 ELDTAKAQQQMNA
+11 
-24 FTNAKHKIDV
+24 
-34 DVNLVSKNGN
+34 
-44 INGYLNQIKSQFGQA
+44 
-59 GNVAGNNFARN
+59 
-70 ANASLNSIDLSRTK
+70 
-84 TEIKNLQ
+84 
-91 NSLQNFGFNK
+91 
-101 SSLSNITKE
+101 
-110 LDNLKVTVTGISH
+110 
-123 ELNGD
+123 
-128 RLNVTVTGVDDL
+128 
-140 GRAVT
+140 
-145 AMQSFSA
+145 
-152 QTGDL
+152 
-157 INTSSRVRESF
+157 
-168 RQMFTGA
+168 
-175 DVSKLN
+175 
-181 SDIASLNAGF
+181 
-191 VKLKGDTNSYS
+191 
-202 AELSKLN
+202 
-209 SDIASLNA
+209 
-217 GFVKLKGDTNSYSA
+217 
-231 ELSKLKSELAGIGNI
+231 
-246 SGLDKQQAEF
+246 
-256 DRITQEVGKLK
+256 
-267 LAYKEAKAENDSFA
+267 
-281 ASQQLLSQRTVLGNQ
+281 
-296 IETWMNKNTIAA
+296 
-308 RKYKNELK
+308 
-316 DIQTALAN
+316 
-324 ATTGSALKDVNRQFT
+324 
-339 ELKTTAAASGS
+339 
-350 LGKGVFA
+350 
-357 TLKDNM
+357 
-363 TSLSPLF
+363 
-370 GMGDMINTA
+370 
-379 IRGLKDMYSNV
+379 
-390 VNIDSAMTELKKVT
+390 
-404 DETDSA
+404 
-410 YSSFLTNASK
+410 
-420 RSVEL
+420 
-425 GTTITDYVNST
+425 
-436 ANFVRLGYSMAD
+436 
-448 ATQLSEV
+448 
-455 ANIYSVV
+455 
-462 GDEISGIDEASSSV
+462 
-476 ISTMQAFGIQANDAI
+476 
-491 SIVDKF
+491 
-497 NEVGNRFAISSGGIG
+497 
-512 DALTRSASSM
+512 M

-701 GAVSGLTEIAEA
+701 GVVSGLTEIAEA

>member
-44 INGYLNQIKSQFGQA
+44 INGYLNQIKSQFGHA
-59 GNVAGNNFARN
+59 GNAAGNNFANSVNNSLGKINVKN
-70 ANASLNSIDLSRTK
+70 ATSQVANLQRTLKSMNFKSSSIDTITK
-84 TEIKNLQ
+84 DLQ
-91 NSLQNFGFNK
+91 NL
-101 SSLSNITKE
+101 E
-110 LDNLKVTVTGISH
+110 LEVTKVTTRM
-123 ELNGD
+123 NGQN
-128 RLNVTVTGVDDL
+128 LNVKVDGIDQM
-140 GRAVT
+140 GRAV
-145 AMQSFSA
+145 SVIKEFDSA
-152 QTGDL
+152 TGTML
-157 INTSSRVRESF
+157 RTSETVSSSIK
-168 RQMFTGA
+168 QMFTSV
-175 DVSKLN
+175 DVSKL
-181 SDIASLNAGF
+181 SADLYSLEAGF
-191 VKLKGDTNSYS
+191 TKLHGSTNQYS
-202 AELSKLN
+202 SDLSKLRT
-209 SDIASLNA
+209 D
-217 GFVKLKGDTNSYSA
+217 
-231 ELSKLKSELAGIGNI
+231 LSGLSNI

-256 DRITQEVGKLK
+256 ERITQEVDRLK
-267 LAYKEAKAENDSFA
+267 AAYKEAKAENDSLVS
-281 ASQQLLSQRTVLGNQ
+281 SQQLLSQKTILGNQ

-308 RKYKNELK
+308 KKYNDVLKDLQKSLSNASTATELK
-316 DIQTALAN
+316 DV
-324 ATTGSALKDVNRQFT
+324 SRQFT
-339 ELKTTAAASGS
+339 EIKTAAAASGS
-350 LGKGVFA
+350 LGKSVFT
-357 TLKDNM
+357 TLKDNI

-370 GMGDMINTA
+370 GMGSMINTT

-436 ANFVRLGYSMAD
+436 ANFARLGYSMAD

-667 EHEKYMDSIEA
+667 EHEKYMESIEA
-678 RVNQLKAAWEGL
+678 KVNQLKAAWEGL

-695 DSGFVK
+695 DSGFIKGAIDGLTKFVGIIDTLISKFGTIPTLLAAGGIVK
-701 GAVSGLTEIAEA
+701 GISSIA
-713 ITTVIDHI
+713 
-721 GTLGTIG
+721 
-728 AGVGIVALIKN
+728 
-739 FGKEFALYGCESIDA
+739 

>member
-44 INGYLNQIKSQFGQA
+44 INGYLNQIKSQFGHA
-59 GNVAGNNFARN
+59 GNAAGNNFANSVNNSLGKINVKN
-70 ANASLNSIDLSRTK
+70 ATSQVANLQRTLKSMNFKSSSIDTITK
-84 TEIKNLQ
+84 DLQ
-91 NSLQNFGFNK
+91 NL
-101 SSLSNITKE
+101 E
-110 LDNLKVTVTGISH
+110 LEVTKVTTRM
-123 ELNGD
+123 NGQN
-128 RLNVTVTGVDDL
+128 LNVKVDGIDQM
-140 GRAVT
+140 GRAV
-145 AMQSFSA
+145 SVIKEFDSA
-152 QTGDL
+152 TGTML
-157 INTSSRVRESF
+157 RTSETVSSSIK
-168 RQMFTGA
+168 QMFTSV
-175 DVSKLN
+175 DVSKL
-181 SDIASLNAGF
+181 SADLYSLEAGF
-191 VKLKGDTNSYS
+191 TKLHGSTNQYS
-202 AELSKLN
+202 SDLSKLRT
-209 SDIASLNA
+209 D
-217 GFVKLKGDTNSYSA
+217 
-231 ELSKLKSELAGIGNI
+231 LSGLSNI

-256 DRITQEVGKLK
+256 ERITQEVDKLK
-267 LAYKEAKAENDSFA
+267 AAYKEAKAENDSLV
-281 ASQQLLSQRTVLGNQ
+281 ASQQLLSQKTVLGNQ

-308 RKYKNELK
+308 KKYNDVLK
-316 DIQTALAN
+316 DLQKSLSNASTA
-324 ATTGSALKDVNRQFT
+324 TELKDVNRQFT
-339 ELKTTAAASGS
+339 EIKTAAAASGS
-350 LGKGVFA
+350 LGKSVFT
-357 TLKDNM
+357 TLKDNI

-370 GMGDMINTA
+370 GMGSMINTT

-436 ANFVRLGYSMAD
+436 ANFARLGYSMAD

-667 EHEKYMDSIEA
+667 EHEKYMESIEA
-678 RVNQLKAAWEGL
+678 KVNQLKAAWEGL

-695 DSGFVK
+695 DSGFIKGAIDGLTKFVGIIDTLISKFGTIPTLLAAGGIVK
-701 GAVSGLTEIAEA
+701 GISSIA
-713 ITTVIDHI
+713 
-721 GTLGTIG
+721 
-728 AGVGIVALIKN
+728 
-739 FGKEFALYGCESIDA
+739 

>member
-44 INGYLNQIKSQFGQA
+44 INGYLNQIKSQFGHA
-59 GNVAGNNFARN
+59 GNAAGNNFANSVNNSLGKINVKN
-70 ANASLNSIDLSRTK
+70 ATSQVANLQRTLKSMNFKSSSIDTITK
-84 TEIKNLQ
+84 DLQ
-91 NSLQNFGFNK
+91 NL
-101 SSLSNITKE
+101 E
-110 LDNLKVTVTGISH
+110 LEVTKVTTRM
-123 ELNGD
+123 NGQN
-128 RLNVTVTGVDDL
+128 LNVKVDGIDQM
-140 GRAVT
+140 GRAV
-145 AMQSFSA
+145 SVIKEFDSA
-152 QTGDL
+152 TGTML
-157 INTSSRVRESF
+157 RTSETVSSSIK
-168 RQMFTGA
+168 QMFTSV
-175 DVSKLN
+175 DVSKL
-181 SDIASLNAGF
+181 SADLYSLEAGF
-191 VKLKGDTNSYS
+191 TKLHGSTNQYS
-202 AELSKLN
+202 SDLSKLRT
-209 SDIASLNA
+209 D
-217 GFVKLKGDTNSYSA
+217 
-231 ELSKLKSELAGIGNI
+231 LSGLSNI

-256 DRITQEVGKLK
+256 ERITQEVDRLK
-267 LAYKEAKAENDSFA
+267 AAYKEAKAENDSLV
-281 ASQQLLSQRTVLGNQ
+281 ASQQLLSQKTVLGNQ

-308 RKYKNELK
+308 KKYNDVLK
-316 DIQTALAN
+316 DLQKSLSNASTA
-324 ATTGSALKDVNRQFT
+324 TELKDVNRQFT
-339 ELKTTAAASGS
+339 EIKTAAAASGS
-350 LGKGVFA
+350 LGKSVFT
-357 TLKDNM
+357 TLKDNI

-370 GMGDMINTA
+370 GMGSMINTT

-436 ANFVRLGYSMAD
+436 ANFARLGYSMAD

-667 EHEKYMDSIEA
+667 EHEKYMESIEA
-678 RVNQLKAAWEGL
+678 KVNQLKAAWEGL

-695 DSGFVK
+695 DSGFIKGAIDGLTKFVGIIDTLISKFGTIPTLLAAGGIVK
-701 GAVSGLTEIAEA
+701 GISSIA
-713 ITTVIDHI
+713 
-721 GTLGTIG
+721 
-728 AGVGIVALIKN
+728 
-739 FGKEFALYGCESIDA
+739 

>member
-44 INGYLNQIKSQFGQA
+44 INGYLNQIKSQFGHA
-59 GNVAGNNFARN
+59 GNAAGNNFANSVNNSLGKINVKN
-70 ANASLNSIDLSRTK
+70 ATSQVANLQRTLESMNFKSSSIDTITK
-84 TEIKNLQ
+84 DLQ
-91 NSLQNFGFNK
+91 NL
-101 SSLSNITKE
+101 E
-110 LDNLKVTVTGISH
+110 LEVTKVTTRM
-123 ELNGD
+123 NGQN
-128 RLNVTVTGVDDL
+128 LNVKVDGIDQM
-140 GRAVT
+140 GRAV
-145 AMQSFSA
+145 SVIKEFDSA
-152 QTGDL
+152 TGTML
-157 INTSSRVRESF
+157 RTSETVSSSIK
-168 RQMFTGA
+168 QMFTSV
-175 DVSKLN
+175 DVSKL
-181 SDIASLNAGF
+181 SADLYSLEAGF
-191 VKLKGDTNSYS
+191 TKLHGSTNQYS
-202 AELSKLN
+202 SDLSKLRT
-209 SDIASLNA
+209 D
-217 GFVKLKGDTNSYSA
+217 
-231 ELSKLKSELAGIGNI
+231 LSGLSNI

-256 DRITQEVGKLK
+256 ERITQEVDRLK
-267 LAYKEAKAENDSFA
+267 AAYKEAKAENDSLV
-281 ASQQLLSQRTVLGNQ
+281 ASQQLLSQKTVLGNQ

-308 RKYKNELK
+308 KKYNDVLKDLQKSLSNASTATELK
-316 DIQTALAN
+316 DV
-324 ATTGSALKDVNRQFT
+324 SRQFT
-339 ELKTTAAASGS
+339 EIKTAAAASGS
-350 LGKGVFA
+350 LGKSVFA
-357 TLKDNM
+357 TLKDNI

-370 GMGDMINTA
+370 GMGSMINTT

-436 ANFVRLGYSMAD
+436 ANFARLGYSMAD

-667 EHEKYMDSIEA
+667 EHEKYMESIEA
-678 RVNQLKAAWEGL
+678 KVNQLKAAWEGL

-695 DSGFVK
+695 DSGFIKGAIDGLTKFVGIIDTLISKFGTIPTLLAAGGIVK
-701 GAVSGLTEIAEA
+701 GISSIA
-713 ITTVIDHI
+713 
-721 GTLGTIG
+721 
-728 AGVGIVALIKN
+728 
-739 FGKEFALYGCESIDA
+739 

>member
-59 GNVAGNNFARN
+59 GNAAGNNFARN

-101 SSLSNITKE
+101 SSISNITKE

-128 RLNVTVTGVDDL
+128 HLNVTVTGVDDL

-202 AELSKLN
+202 AELSKL
-209 SDIASLNA
+209 
-217 GFVKLKGDTNSYSA
+217 
-231 ELSKLKSELAGIGNI
+231 KSELASIGNI

-267 LAYKEAKAENDSFA
+267 LAYKEAKAENDSLA
-281 ASQQLLSQRTVLGNQ
+281 ASQQLLSQKTVLGNQ
-296 IETWMNKNTIAA
+296 IKIWMNKNTIAA

-316 DIQTALAN
+316 DIQTALTN

-363 TSLSPLF
+363 TSLSSLF
-370 GMGDMINTA
+370 GMGAMINTA

-436 ANFVRLGYSMAD
+436 ANFARLGYSMSD

-462 GDEISGIDEASSSV
+462 GDEISSIDEASSSV

-543 QDAPRVGNAFKTIS
+543 QDAPRVGRRTLPTIKVAIS
-557 MRIRG
+557 
-562 ATTELEEA
+562 
-570 GLETDGMAESTAK
+570 
-583 LQAEIKALS
+583 
-592 GVDIMLDKNTFK
+592 
-604 STYQI
+604 
-609 MDELSQKWK
+609 
-618 DLTDIQQ
+618 
-625 ASITELLAGK
+625 
-635 HQGNVMASLMEN
+635 
-647 FDIARQALDVSMNSE
+647 
-662 GSAMQ
+662 
-667 EHEKYMDSIEA
+667 
-678 RVNQLKAAWEGL
+678 
-690 SNSFL
+690 
-695 DSGFVK
+695 VK
-701 GAVSGLTEIAEA
+701 GQR
-713 ITTVIDHI
+713 
-721 GTLGTIG
+721 
-728 AGVGIVALIKN
+728 
-739 FGKEFALYGCESIDA
+739 